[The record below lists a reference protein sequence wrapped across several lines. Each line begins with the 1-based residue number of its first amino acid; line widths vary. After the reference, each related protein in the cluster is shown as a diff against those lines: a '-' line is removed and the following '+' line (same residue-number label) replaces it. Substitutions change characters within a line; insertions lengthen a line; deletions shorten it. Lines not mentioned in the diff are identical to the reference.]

1 MAYLALTGG
10 IGGAKLGLGLAR
22 ILPPEALSFL
32 VNTGDD
38 FEHLGLHVSPDV
50 DTLTYTLA
58 GASNT
63 ALGWGRKDETWRFM
77 AALAELGGETWFRL
91 GDADLA
97 LHITRTQMLRRGAT
111 LTEAVRALSARLG
124 VGHPII
130 PMSDDPVRTLVHTA
144 EGPLAFQHYFV
155 RDRCRPQV
163 TGFEF
168 AGAAAAAPSPALLKL
183 LPSCEGVIICPSNPY
198 VSIDPI
204 LAVQGLASALRACGA
219 PIVAVSPIIG
229 GAAIKGPT
237 AKMMA
242 ELGVPTT
249 AGQVAEHYQGF
260 IDGFILDEQD
270 ANLDGALEV
279 STRVGPTLM
288 VTLADRERLAAAAL
302 QFIQDLRGS
311 PRFVE
316 SRRVGKAA
324 GTNAAR

>member
-1 MAYLALTGG
+1 MTYLALTGG

-22 ILPPEALSFL
+22 ILEPEALSFL

-38 FEHLGLHVSPDV
+38 FEHLGLHVCPDL

-97 LHITRTQMLRRGAT
+97 LHHTRTQMLRRGAT
-111 LTEAVRALSARLG
+111 LTEAIRALSARLG
-124 VGHPII
+124 AQHPII
-130 PMSDDPVRTLVHTA
+130 PMSDSPVRTWVHTA

-168 AGAAAAAPSPALLKL
+168 AGADDAAPSPALLKL
-183 LPSCEGVIICPSNPY
+183 LPNCEGVLICPSNPY

-204 LAVQGLASALRACGA
+204 LAVRGLASALRDCGA
-219 PIVAVSPIIG
+219 PIVAVSPIVG

-270 ANLDGALEV
+270 AHLDGALPV
-279 STRVGPTLM
+279 QTLVAPTVM
-288 VTLADRERLAAAAL
+288 HTLADRERLAAAAL
-302 QFIQDLRGS
+302 KFIQDLRGS
-311 PRFVE
+311 RRFAE
-316 SRRVGKAA
+316 SRQVGKAA
-324 GTNAAR
+324 ATNAAR

>member
-183 LPSCEGVIICPSNPY
+183 LPGCEGVIICPSNPY

-219 PIVAVSPIIG
+219 PIVAVSPIVG

-260 IDGFILDEQD
+260 IDGFVLDEQD
-270 ANLDGALEV
+270 ANLDGTLEV
-279 STRVGPTLM
+279 STRVVPTLM

-311 PRFVE
+311 PRLAE
-316 SRRVGKAA
+316 TRRVGKAA

>member
-111 LTEAVRALSARLG
+111 LTEAVRTLSARLG
-124 VGHPII
+124 VQHAII

-168 AGAAAAAPSPALLKL
+168 AGADAAAPSPALLKL

-204 LAVQGLASALRACGA
+204 LAVRGLTSALRACGA
-219 PIVAVSPIIG
+219 PIVAVSPIVG

-279 STRVGPTLM
+279 STRVAPTLM

-302 QFIQDLRGS
+302 KFIQDLRGS
-311 PRFVE
+311 PRFAE
-316 SRRVGKAA
+316 TRRVGKAA